1 MKKALKNKEKKL
13 KLTTLAFTLIELLAV
28 IVVLAIISLIA
39 TPIIMG
45 IIEESQKGTIER
57 SYDNIEHTAEIY
69 FYGVLNGTMTENP
82 MVVPMT
88 DLKDMLNNYTSD
100 MEGESVVIE
109 EKGNIVSF
117 YYTGRDN
124 NPYKTVGKLK
134 DKIEEDTDHI
144 KMNVVVNG
152 KTVNKVYGT
161 KSEKNSVM
169 TNYVWYS
176 GNLWQVL
183 ETSDNYIK
191 MVLAHSITSIPSTLS

>member
-1 MKKALKNKEKKL
+1 MKSTNNIIRG
-13 KLTTLAFTLIELLAV
+13 FTLIELLAV

-100 MEGESVVIE
+100 MEGESVVVSK
-109 EKGNIVSF
+109 KGK
-117 YYTGRDN
+117 YYIFLLHR
-124 NPYKTVGKLK
+124 KR
-134 DKIEEDTDHI
+134 
-144 KMNVVVNG
+144 
-152 KTVNKVYGT
+152 
-161 KSEKNSVM
+161 
-169 TNYVWYS
+169 
-176 GNLWQVL
+176 
-183 ETSDNYIK
+183 
-191 MVLAHSITSIPSTLS
+191 